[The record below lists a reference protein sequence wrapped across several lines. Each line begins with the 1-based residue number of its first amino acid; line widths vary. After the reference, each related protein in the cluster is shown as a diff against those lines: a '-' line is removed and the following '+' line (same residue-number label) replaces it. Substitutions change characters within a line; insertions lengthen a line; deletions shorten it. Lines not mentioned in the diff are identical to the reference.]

1 MTPEERFEKIEKNQ
15 QVFQDQIIVTARMQ
29 QEAERRWQDDRELV
43 WEGLLGLTRWQE
55 RFAVDLEAMSEQQR
69 NTQAALD
76 HLIAN
81 IDRFVKGQGGYG
93 QGTS

>member
-1 MTPEERFEKIEKNQ
+1 MPGKVFPVTPEERFEKIEKNQ

-43 WEGLLGLTRWQE
+43 WEGLLGLVRSQE
-55 RFAVDLEAMSEQQR
+55 RLQEQQR
-69 NTQAALD
+69 ITQAALD
-76 HLIAN
+76 HLIAH
-81 IDRFVKGQGGYG
+81 IDRFVKGQGGNG